1 MSTIKQG
8 RLGMKSKMSFVRG
21 KLGLMGAMA
30 VASVVGG
37 LTSAAVLAAIPDSN
51 GKINTCYNNLT
62 KTLRV
67 TDPAGNCGANATTLS
82 WDQQGGAKIYENRL
96 QVATGTSGQQ
106 ILSVPGFGDF
116 TVTVC
121 DDTHTHVGYKF
132 KNTSSTLVDLG
143 LNITNGGQSEPV
155 APGAESMIDPGTD
168 SGYGNIPIILGQ
180 GAGSTIKT
188 ASLQI
193 YAINDFDGVHTGCRF
208 DAQAVVKQ

>member
-1 MSTIKQG
+1 VSNK
-8 RLGMKSKMSFVRG
+8 LGAIQG
-21 KLGLMGAMA
+21 KLGFLAAIG
-30 VASVVGG
+30 VASVAGG
-37 LTSAAVLAAIPDSN
+37 LMSAAVLAAIPDSN
-51 GKINTCYNNLT
+51 GQINACYNSVTNV
-62 KTLRV
+62 LRV
-67 TDPAGNCGANATTLS
+67 TDPAGNCGANSTPLS
-82 WDQQGGAKIYENRL
+82 WDQHGEAKIYENRL